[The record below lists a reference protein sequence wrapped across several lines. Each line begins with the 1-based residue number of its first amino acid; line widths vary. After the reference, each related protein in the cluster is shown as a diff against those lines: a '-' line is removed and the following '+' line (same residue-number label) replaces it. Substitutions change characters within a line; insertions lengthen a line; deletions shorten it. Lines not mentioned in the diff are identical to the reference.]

1 MPEQGSPGAVGRA
14 QEGRIHSAL
23 HAPLKGEF
31 HRRPFIP
38 TVLNQEESR
47 LERVES
53 LEMSGL
59 SGTKSD
65 DFINAAKAR
74 GEAAIQDSQPR
85 LTKLEKA
92 FRHAALRR
100 RSEDARKQAHSR

>member
-1 MPEQGSPGAVGRA
+1 MG
-14 QEGRIHSAL
+14 
-23 HAPLKGEF
+23 
-31 HRRPFIP
+31 
-38 TVLNQEESR
+38 
-47 LERVES
+47 
-53 LEMSGL
+53 GL

-74 GEAAIQDSQPR
+74 AEAAIQDNQPK

-100 RSEDARKQAHSR
+100 RAQNARRAADDHRAKPKAT

>member
-1 MPEQGSPGAVGRA
+1 MKPFTGLIVHPGDNC
-14 QEGRIHSAL
+14 
-23 HAPLKGEF
+23 
-31 HRRPFIP
+31 
-38 TVLNQEESR
+38 NQA
-47 LERVES
+47 
-53 LEMSGL
+53 MGGL

-74 GEAAIQDSQPR
+74 AEAAIQEIQPK

-100 RSEDARKQAHSR
+100 KAQNARKAADDHRAKPKS

>member
-1 MPEQGSPGAVGRA
+1 ME
-14 QEGRIHSAL
+14 
-23 HAPLKGEF
+23 
-31 HRRPFIP
+31 PF
-38 TVLNQEESR
+38 TR
-47 LERVES
+47 LIVNAS
-53 LEMSGL
+53 DNCNLAMGGL

-74 GEAAIQDSQPR
+74 AEAAIQEIQPK

-100 RSEDARKQAHSR
+100 RAQNARKAADDHRAKPKS

>member
-1 MPEQGSPGAVGRA
+1 MG
-14 QEGRIHSAL
+14 
-23 HAPLKGEF
+23 
-31 HRRPFIP
+31 
-38 TVLNQEESR
+38 
-47 LERVES
+47 
-53 LEMSGL
+53 GL

-74 GEAAIQDSQPR
+74 AEAAIQEIQPK

-100 RSEDARKQAHSR
+100 RAQDTRRAAEDHRAKPNS

>member
-1 MPEQGSPGAVGRA
+1 ME
-14 QEGRIHSAL
+14 
-23 HAPLKGEF
+23 
-31 HRRPFIP
+31 PFTRLI
-38 TVLNQEESR
+38 VNASYNCNQA
-47 LERVES
+47 
-53 LEMSGL
+53 MGGL

-74 GEAAIQDSQPR
+74 AEAAIQEIQPK

-100 RSEDARKQAHSR
+100 RAQNARKAADDHRAKPKS

>member
-1 MPEQGSPGAVGRA
+1 MEPFTQLIV
-14 QEGRIHSAL
+14 
-23 HAPLKGEF
+23 HAGENC
-31 HRRPFIP
+31 
-38 TVLNQEESR
+38 NQA
-47 LERVES
+47 
-53 LEMSGL
+53 MGGL

-74 GEAAIQDSQPR
+74 AEAAIQEIQPK

-100 RSEDARKQAHSR
+100 RAQDARRAADDHHGKPKA

>member
-1 MPEQGSPGAVGRA
+1 MG
-14 QEGRIHSAL
+14 
-23 HAPLKGEF
+23 
-31 HRRPFIP
+31 
-38 TVLNQEESR
+38 
-47 LERVES
+47 
-53 LEMSGL
+53 GL

-74 GEAAIQDSQPR
+74 AEAAIQDNQPK

-100 RSEDARKQAHSR
+100 RAQDARRAADDHHAKPSPF

>member
-1 MPEQGSPGAVGRA
+1 MEPFTGLIVQPGDNC
-14 QEGRIHSAL
+14 
-23 HAPLKGEF
+23 
-31 HRRPFIP
+31 
-38 TVLNQEESR
+38 NQA
-47 LERVES
+47 
-53 LEMSGL
+53 MGGL

-74 GEAAIQDSQPR
+74 AEAAIQEIQPK

-100 RSEDARKQAHSR
+100 RAQDARRAAEDHRAKPNS